1 VAWGVSGINSDF
13 YLLCAG
19 SATLPALLYPFFI
32 KILDLGSRFFI
43 LILVTWIKI
52 LKVEDQSSST
62 GSVIDR

>member
-19 SATLPALLYPFFI
+19 SVTLPALLYPFFI